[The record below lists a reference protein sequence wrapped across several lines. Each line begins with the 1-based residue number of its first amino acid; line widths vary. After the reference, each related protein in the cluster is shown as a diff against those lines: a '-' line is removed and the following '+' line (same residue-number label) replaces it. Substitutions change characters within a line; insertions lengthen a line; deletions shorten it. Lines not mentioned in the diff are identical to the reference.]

1 MRQVTA
7 TGQTVE
13 DAVQSALEQLN
24 TSKDQVNVEVID
36 EGKKGFFG
44 IFGTKRAIV
53 KVSIVEPEEEKDSE
67 QQLEQTEP
75 SDEHEANNQIQEQPT
90 IPNHTKEE
98 ETDFSAG
105 EEATKVVEPAQKH
118 DSIEETKQYLIDV
131 AAGMGATIDV
141 KVHRNGK
148 EVIFELI
155 GSKIALLIGKRG
167 QTLNALQY
175 LAQLVINQRSDNYHT
190 AIVDAEGYRGRRKDT
205 LTNLANR
212 LAEKAIRTNS
222 DVALEAMP
230 SYERKIIH
238 TALQNHKNITT
249 YSDGTEPHRHVV
261 IRPE

>member
-1 MRQVTA
+1 
-7 TGQTVE
+7 
-13 DAVQSALEQLN
+13 
-24 TSKDQVNVEVID
+24 
-36 EGKKGFFG
+36 
-44 IFGTKRAIV
+44 
-53 KVSIVEPEEEKDSE
+53 
-67 QQLEQTEP
+67 
-75 SDEHEANNQIQEQPT
+75 
-90 IPNHTKEE
+90 
-98 ETDFSAG
+98 
-105 EEATKVVEPAQKH
+105 
-118 DSIEETKQYLIDV
+118 
-131 AAGMGATIDV
+131 MGAAIDV

-148 EVIFELI
+148 EIVFELI

-190 AIVDAEGYRGRRKDT
+190 AIVDAEGYRERRKNT

-238 TALQNHKNITT
+238 TALQNHKNVKT